1 MGSASIHR
9 AKYLFVSRVRLINI
23 NDRPVV
29 LVNGQLS
36 VNLSFTEGGKPV
48 SLLEDSLLITDS
60 DNKNLT
66 E

>member
-1 MGSASIHR
+1 MGSTSVHR
-9 AKYLFVSRVRLINI
+9 AKYLFVSRVRLINV

-36 VNLSFTEGGKPV
+36 VNLSFTEGGKTV
-48 SLLEDSLLITDS
+48 SVMEDSLLITDS